1 MHTVPSTSRFHA
13 DRMTFRPGVES
24 LGPVSNFL
32 RDAIADEDARL
43 LSDSMRQLAL
53 HSEAVVAALRQSRD
67 RSRAAPLLM
76 DMLTVVRDHRT
87 LVLGLGLAWRGM
99 YEYAAYLQGLN
110 NFRVLIGQWL
120 LHRAPWDEQLHVT
133 AEDFEL
139 VAWRTLGDGLL
150 LIDMY
155 EQWLEGDPPDSE
167 SRLAALKPPQVDR
180 VLQWW
185 HKLRR

>member
-13 DRMTFRPGVES
+13 DRITFRPGVES
-24 LGPVSNFL
+24 FGPASNFL
-32 RDAIADEDARL
+32 RGDIADEDARL
-43 LSDSMRQLAL
+43 FSRSMRHMARQ
-53 HSEAVVAALRQSRD
+53 SEAVVAALRQSRHRD
-67 RSRAAPLLM
+67 SAAAVLM

-87 LVLGLGLAWRGM
+87 LVLGLGLAWRGL

-120 LHRAPWDEQLHVT
+120 LHSAPWDEQLHVT

-139 VAWRTLGDGLL
+139 VAWRTLGDGVL

-155 EQWLEGDPPDSE
+155 EQWQEGDPPDSE
-167 SRLAALKPPQVDR
+167 SRLAFLGAPQVDR